1 LNRFKTY
8 FSLIKPGIIR
18 GNAIAAT
25 AGFLLASKG
34 QIHFNLGI
42 AMLTGLS
49 LVIASACVFNNY
61 IDREIDAKM
70 ARTNQRALV
79 RGAIS
84 VRAAIIFGSIL
95 GVAGAAILGVFT
107 NLLTLAI
114 SLFGFFAYVVLYGI
128 WKRRSAIGTVV
139 GSISGAVPPVVGY
152 VAVTGRL
159 DVAAGILFLIIV
171 LWQMPHFYAIAI
183 YRLSDYTAANIP
195 VLPSKQGIRATK
207 IQMLAYIV
215 AFTVAAASLYLLGYA
230 GVAYLVVTLMLG
242 LVWLALGLSGFAA
255 ANDTLWAKQ
264 MFKYSLVVIT
274 GLCLVISLNTVLP

>member
-1 LNRFKTY
+1 
-8 FSLIKPGIIR
+8 
-18 GNAIAAT
+18 
-25 AGFLLASKG
+25 
-34 QIHFNLGI
+34 
-42 AMLTGLS
+42 MLTGLS